1 MATTATPQYNFTV
14 NLDDLNFIL
23 KQIKIAESTTLVIDP
38 SRARA

>member
-1 MATTATPQYNFTV
+1 MATTAPQYNFTV

-23 KQIKIAESTTLVIDP
+23 KQIKIAESTTVIDP